1 VVEEQIERVLVVPAE
16 LFRRLGYFQ
25 GFCGGGERYLDEL
38 LRPENTSYR
47 PRDQVEKDP
56 GFKQL
61 IPYMI
66 FRHVEANGR
75 ETVFQYTRGAGMGEG
90 RLHRKRSVGIGGHI
104 SAIDAAKKGTV
115 PNQTPG
121 GQPTFLEGQT
131 VGSPYEEGMRRE
143 LDEEVAIESPYTAR
157 CVGLIND
164 DQTEVGSVHLGV
176 VHLFDL
182 ERPAV
187 RPREP
192 EIIECGFRPVE
203 AILADM
209 SGFETWSQIC
219 MKALFEK

>member
-1 VVEEQIERVLVVPAE
+1 MPECEIERVLVVPAE

-25 GFCGGGERYLDEL
+25 GFCGNVAPYLDEL
-38 LRPENTSYR
+38 LRPANMSYR
-47 PRDQVEKDP
+47 PRDQVERDP

-66 FRHVEANGR
+66 FRHADAAGR
-75 ETVFQYTRGAGMGEG
+75 QTVFQYTRGTGQGEG

-104 SAIDAAKKGTV
+104 SAVDAAT
-115 PNQTPG
+115 N
-121 GQPTFLEGQT
+121 
-131 VGSPYEEGMRRE
+131 GSRNPYEEGMRRE
-143 LDEEVAIESPYTAR
+143 LEEEVAVESPYTAR

-164 DQTEVGSVHLGV
+164 DQTEVGTVHLGV

-182 ERPAV
+182 AEPAV

-209 SGFETWSQIC
+209 TGFETWSQIC
-219 MKALFEK
+219 MNALFGNLAGGRSC